1 MRSFICLALLTFLL
15 VTAIFPA
22 VAQVADFRF
31 SVIPNIISFSE
42 MKNLSPILSIDKRRD
57 RREGFP
63 TVLEDGKKL
72 YDAGRFSDAV
82 AVWEKAAESY
92 REKNDRLY
100 LALTLNY
107 LSNAYQEL
115 GQWEK
120 AKDAIAQSLNLLTN
134 SATRQHSALIFAQAL
149 NSQGSLQLAMG
160 QTEAAL
166 DSWKQAENAY
176 EKAGDAA
183 GILGSKINQAQA
195 LQAFGQYQRAKTNLE
210 NANKNLGSLPDSIL
224 KSVGLRS
231 LGEALQVLGD
241 LPKSEEVLKQS
252 LALAQKLNSPT
263 ETSAAL
269 FSLGNH
275 AKSAGDSKAALD
287 FYQQAAAIAPSP
299 IAKLE
304 TLLNLFNLRIETKEQ
319 ENIPSLISQIQTEI
333 SKLNPSRAAVYAQV
347 NFAETLMKLSL
358 VSQWPGLNQAE
369 QITNKREGN
378 ASIAK
383 LLATAVQQAR
393 SLKDA
398 RAESYALVALGKLY
412 QQNQQQSDAENLTRQ
427 ALTIAQAISAN
438 DITARAAWQLG
449 KILKQEGRN
458 EDAIAAYTQAV
469 KTLQILRSDLVAT
482 NTNLQFSFRESVEP
496 VYRELVGLLLDE
508 SSEYSAALTENSKSK
523 IPNRIAQARELIE
536 ALQLAELDNYFRE
549 ACLNVK
555 PQQID
560 AIDRQAAVIYP
571 IILSDRLEVIL
582 SLPGKPLRHYKTDL
596 PESKVESV
604 LEQLLESINPV
615 FSLEELWQVSQQ
627 VYDWLIRPAETDL
640 ATSGIKTLVF
650 VLDGSLRNLPMSIL
664 YDGQKYLI
672 EKYSIALTPGL
683 QLLPTRSI
691 SGKHLEVLTAGLT
704 ESRSGFSALPGVEAE
719 LKRIASELPSQIL
732 LNQQFSEENL
742 STQIKAASFPIVHLA
757 THGQFSSNPDETF
770 ILAWDKKLNVRRFEE
785 ILRSREGKQ
794 TSAIELLVLSA
805 CQTAAGDNRAALG
818 LAGVALKSGARTTLA
833 TLWSVKDLSTATLIT
848 EFYSQLGQPH
858 VTKAEALRRAQLS
871 LLKTPQFEHPFY
883 WSPFVLVGN
892 WL

>member
-22 VAQVADFRF
+22 VAQVTDFRF

-42 MKNLSPILSIDKRRD
+42 MKNLSPLPASVTTRLGVKISPSFDKRWD
-57 RREGFP
+57 GGEVFA

-166 DSWKQAENAY
+166 DSWKEAENAY

-195 LQAFGQYQRAKTNLE
+195 LQALGQYQRAKTNLE
-210 NANKNLGSLPDSIL
+210 NANKNLVSLPDAIV

-304 TLLNLFNLRIETKEQ
+304 TLLNLLNLSIETKGQ
-319 ENIPSLISQIQTEI
+319 ENIPYLISQIQTEI
-333 SKLNPSRAAVYAQV
+333 SKLNPSRSGVYSQV

-358 VSQWPGLNQAE
+358 VSGQLSGGNQEE
-369 QITNKREGN
+369 QITNERQGN
-378 ASIAK
+378 TSIAK

-393 SLKDA
+393 YLKDA

-412 QQNQQQSDAENLTRQ
+412 QQNKQQSDAENLTQQ

-438 DITARAAWQLG
+438 DITARSAWQLG

-482 NTNLQFSFRESVEP
+482 NTNLQFSFRESV
-496 VYRELVGLLLDE
+496 
-508 SSEYSAALTENSKSK
+508 
-523 IPNRIAQARELIE
+523 
-536 ALQLAELDNYFRE
+536 
-549 ACLNVK
+549 
-555 PQQID
+555 
-560 AIDRQAAVIYP
+560 
-571 IILSDRLEVIL
+571 
-582 SLPGKPLRHYKTDL
+582 
-596 PESKVESV
+596 
-604 LEQLLESINPV
+604 
-615 FSLEELWQVSQQ
+615 
-627 VYDWLIRPAETDL
+627 
-640 ATSGIKTLVF
+640 
-650 VLDGSLRNLPMSIL
+650 
-664 YDGQKYLI
+664 
-672 EKYSIALTPGL
+672 
-683 QLLPTRSI
+683 
-691 SGKHLEVLTAGLT
+691 
-704 ESRSGFSALPGVEAE
+704 
-719 LKRIASELPSQIL
+719 
-732 LNQQFSEENL
+732 
-742 STQIKAASFPIVHLA
+742 
-757 THGQFSSNPDETF
+757 
-770 ILAWDKKLNVRRFEE
+770 
-785 ILRSREGKQ
+785 
-794 TSAIELLVLSA
+794 
-805 CQTAAGDNRAALG
+805 
-818 LAGVALKSGARTTLA
+818 
-833 TLWSVKDLSTATLIT
+833 
-848 EFYSQLGQPH
+848 
-858 VTKAEALRRAQLS
+858 
-871 LLKTPQFEHPFY
+871 
-883 WSPFVLVGN
+883 
-892 WL
+892 